1 MEIMTKNICFK
12 IYYPAFLA
20 MDLKINCLLRKK
32 CWACSNFTTKSR
44 GGVRF
49 SVLVLK
55 RKRAE
60 VLGTGISWRP
70 KKSSCTSCMRE
81 KLERLSQYF

>member
-1 MEIMTKNICFK
+1 MEMMAENICFK
-12 IYYPAFLA
+12 IYYAAFIA

-32 CWACSNFTTKSR
+32 CWACSNFTTKSG
-44 GGVRF
+44 GGVRY

-60 VLGTGISWRP
+60 LFGTDVS
-70 KKSSCTSCMRE
+70 
-81 KLERLSQYF
+81 